1 MVWSVAGDGGDDE
14 DADEDAGEDADDDD
28 DDDGDEI
35 FTVLTH
41 LLATPSIS
49 EFVYKWMCLYI

>member
-1 MVWSVAGDGGDDE
+1 VVWSVAGDGGDDE
-14 DADEDAGEDADDDD
+14 DADEDADDDD
-28 DDDGDEI
+28 DDDGDDGDEI